1 MTLTSTL
8 QDWFLVHQRALPF
21 RTTRDPYRIWISE
34 IMAQQTQIDTML
46 PYYARWMAKWPTLE
60 SLALAQDD
68 ELLKAWE
75 GLGYYTR
82 VRNIAKA
89 ARLLHAQQRPFPST
103 EETIAQLPGIGP
115 YTAAAIASI
124 CFEEKAVAIDGN
136 VFRVV
141 SRVNGL
147 SAPLGSSVLKA
158 EVKAA
163 MTEWM
168 ASATPSIFTQAMME
182 LGALICTPKKPQ
194 CSVCPLKAYCTAF
207 AQNKVLDY
215 PVKTATKKSPVHV
228 KLIAIYRNAS
238 GQIALTDQHEDT
250 LLKGFYRLPEIA
262 ELPESAKPVGNA
274 KHVFSHRVW
283 EMTFVVI
290 EDGSQPYRYVDPI
303 TLDHLPVI
311 TAHRRFLAQFTTK
324 TVSSTGSVY

>member
-21 RTTRDPYRIWISE
+21 RTTKDPYRIWISE

-46 PYYARWMAKWPTLE
+46 PYYARWMVKWPTLA
-60 SLALAQDD
+60 SLAQAKDE

-89 ARLLHAQQRPFPST
+89 ARLLHTEQRAFPST
-103 EETIAQLPGIGP
+103 AEAIAQLPGIGP

-136 VFRVV
+136 VYRVV
-141 SRVNGL
+141 SRIKGL
-147 SAPLGSSVLKA
+147 KAPLGSSVLKTD
-158 EVKAA
+158 VTSA
-163 MTEWM
+163 MTDWM
-168 ASATPSIFTQAMME
+168 ATATPSVFTQAMME
-182 LGALICTPKKPQ
+182 LGALVCTPKKPQ
-194 CSVCPLKAYCTAF
+194 CAICPLKTYCTAF
-207 AQNKVLDY
+207 KQDNVLDY
-215 PVKTATKKSPVHV
+215 PVKTSTKKSPIHV
-228 KLIAIYRNAS
+228 KIIAIYRNAL
-238 GQIALTDQHEDT
+238 GQIALTDQHSDT
-250 LLKGFYRLPEIA
+250 LLKGFYRLPEL
-262 ELPESAKPVGNA
+262 EHRPENAKPVGNA

-290 EDGSQPYRYVDPI
+290 EDGNQPYRYVDPI

-324 TVSSTGSVY
+324 NVS